1 MRRVLSDDAL
11 RKFNANGHV
20 RTGIRLGH
28 DLLSRLQDHYRLA
41 PRLANNLGYFE
52 TMALAF
58 TYGRDWRGW
67 PRRIARKW
75 APWMVHM
82 HYRKKVY
89 GKACYGSSDLLAPV
103 LRECLAQ
110 GLANCFGEIGLLVGH
125 DIYLEKTPNHS
136 GFHYHEDG
144 FSWEIFYQTGD
155 DLTLFIPLCDLNKE
169 TGGRLLVEHHPK
181 QSVLHPERNSIYT
194 GFAEFC
200 QPYGVTDENGLVSRD
215 AVKASPHRAVMSAE
229 YARIRRSRLA
239 LCAPKPPKMAPVDAK
254 AGEVVLFC
262 NKRFHDV
269 EPWRLANS
277 RSMYIVRCFPLY
289 DVGLAP
295 PTRFVNNAPCNRFQI
310 DGHNGSLTSLDCQS
324 QLPPFVPVPA

>member
-1 MRRVLSDDAL
+1 M
-11 RKFNANGHV
+11 
-20 RTGIRLGH
+20 
-28 DLLSRLQDHYRLA
+28 
-41 PRLANNLGYFE
+41 
-52 TMALAF
+52 
-58 TYGRDWRGW
+58 
-67 PRRIARKW
+67 
-75 APWMVHM
+75 
-82 HYRKKVY
+82 
-89 GKACYGSSDLLAPV
+89 
-103 LRECLAQ
+103 
-110 GLANCFGEIGLLVGH
+110 GH

-215 AVKASPHRAVMSAE
+215 AIKASPHRAVMSAE
-229 YARIRRSRLA
+229 YVRIRRSRLA
-239 LCAPKPPKMAPVDAK
+239 LCAPKPPKMAPVDAS

-269 EPWRLANS
+269 EPWRLSIFTCCFWMVSTSTAPMNPVRGFAGSRRQGARNS
-277 RSMYIVRCFPLY
+277 PNSLTPSHT
-289 DVGLAP
+289 GLPGIWSARAYWCAMP
-295 PTRFVNNAPCNRFQI
+295 TTATSPPRAWRPTRIHQ
-310 DGHNGSLTSLDCQS
+310 
-324 QLPPFVPVPA
+324 